1 MDVIIETTNSGVVE
15 LAASDTEKFVPHPRN
30 GGLGAESSVGEW
42 SEWLMFLWVDGL
54 SLQLHSKKGTS
65 IYAIHI
71 KCCWNQHTNPTTSP
85 SPSFVSILSLL
96 SEDIIFGGDEKLN
109 SKLVVVCDPPVN
121 ISSCRTILLF
131 SPT

>member
-96 SEDIIFGGDEKLN
+96 SEDIIFGRCQGALPDQHCTGRE
-109 SKLVVVCDPPVN
+109 
-121 ISSCRTILLF
+121 SSSLGTSLAACVTGL
-131 SPT
+131 